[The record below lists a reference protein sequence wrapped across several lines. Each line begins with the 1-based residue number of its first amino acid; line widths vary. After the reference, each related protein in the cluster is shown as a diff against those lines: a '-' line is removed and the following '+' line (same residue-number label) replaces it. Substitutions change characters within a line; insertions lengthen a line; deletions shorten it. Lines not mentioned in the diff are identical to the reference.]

1 MTKLLTLTL
10 KKLTTKS
17 NPHSPSII
25 NLKKATIL
33 IAFLIFIAFRCTF
46 VNDSDSYKQNTQKMK
61 KLYIIALMA
70 LMAIFS
76 QPMNAQNLVQNG
88 GVESWTSDTQPDAW
102 TIAENITKANNL
114 LHSGSFSAKHTSAAS
129 TKKMQQVVQG
139 IQGGNTYTIEY
150 FFLDNDNAAKT
161 RIWAYWLNGT
171 TTIAADETILR
182 PATYSEDNS
191 QWQHFSAV
199 LTAPAE
205 ATAFRFE
212 VRVYNQDGNNGGA
225 VYYDDFTVSGDV
237 VLKPEPTNYP
247 TAFTAEATGTGITLN
262 WTDAVGA
269 QLPDA
274 YLIYASI
281 GIPIQTKELPVDG
294 VPVANNLDI
303 SEGYIAWNV
312 NYGEEGHVFQILESG
327 LIFFFEII
335 PYTNNGENID
345 YKTDGNI
352 PTATAMT
359 KDYQILLHETFDA
372 DLGVMTAYSVS
383 GEQGWQ
389 YYNFNNED
397 YARISGF
404 SGGAVANEDWLISP
418 GLVVP
423 GNMIEVTAHFRTARN
438 YDGNA
443 LQLFKSTD
451 YNGTGNPNDF
461 TWTEITDLAD
471 WSLGTWTWVPSGD
484 VMITQSSS
492 TTMYMAFKYT
502 STTEA
507 ATTWQ
512 VDDVVAYGIFSV
524 GLQENEPETLKI
536 FPNPASSSFS
546 FNSNEAA
553 TLTITDLMGR
563 VVLKTN
569 FEPGNHTIPTDQ
581 LSKGTYLVSLKKANA
596 TAAIKKLIVQ

>member
-1 MTKLLTLTL
+1 
-10 KKLTTKS
+10 
-17 NPHSPSII
+17 
-25 NLKKATIL
+25 
-33 IAFLIFIAFRCTF
+33 
-46 VNDSDSYKQNTQKMK
+46 MK
-61 KLYIIALMA
+61 KLYFIAVMA
-70 LMAIFS
+70 LIAVFS
-76 QPMNAQNLVQNG
+76 QPVNAQNLVQNG
-88 GVESWTSDTQPDAW
+88 DLESWTSETQPVSW
-102 TIAENITKANNL
+102 TIAENITKASTIN
-114 LHSGSFSAKHTSAAS
+114 HSGSFSAKHTSAAA

-150 FFLDNDNAAKT
+150 YYLDNDNAAKT

-171 TTIAADETILR
+171 TTLPADEAILR
-182 PATYSEDNS
+182 PNTYSEDNS

-212 VRVYNQDGNNGGA
+212 VRVYNQDGSNGGA

-247 TAFTAEATGTGITLN
+247 TAFTAEAAGTGITLN
-262 WTDAVGA
+262 WTDAVGE

-281 GIPIQTKELPVDG
+281 GITKQTNELPVDG
-294 VPVANNLDI
+294 VPVANNLDV

-312 NYGEEGHVFQILESG
+312 NYGEEGHVFQILETS
-327 LIFFFEII
+327 LIYFFEIY
-335 PYTNNGENID
+335 PYTNNGGNIN
-345 YKTDGNI
+345 YKTDGTV

-359 KDYQILLHETFDA
+359 KDYQILLHETFNA

-389 YYNFNNED
+389 YYNFINED

-418 GLVVP
+418 GLFIDP
-423 GNMIEVTAHFRTARN
+423 AMIEVTAHFRTARN

-451 YNGTGNPNDF
+451 YNGIGNPNDF
-461 TWTEITDLAD
+461 SWTEITDMAD

-484 VMITQSSS
+484 VMLTQSGSI
-492 TTMYMAFKYT
+492 TMYIAFKYT

-507 ATTWQ
+507 AATWQ
-512 VDDVVAYGIFSV
+512 VDDIVAYGIYSV
-524 GLQENEPETLKI
+524 GVQENESETLKI
-536 FPNPASSSFS
+536 FPNPATSSFN
-546 FNSNEAA
+546 FNSSEAA
-553 TLTITDLMGR
+553 TLTVTDLMGR
-563 VVLKTN
+563 VVLKTKVESGIHN
-569 FEPGNHTIPTDQ
+569 IPTDQ
-581 LSKGTYLVSLKKANA
+581 LSKGTYLVSLKKTNA